1 MFDFGGKFEIGRF
14 LKTKFMSK
22 GRNNHQRLKIDLP
35 LKFMFSKKS
44 TKNYEIFTVD
54 LTFT

>member
-14 LKTKFMSK
+14 LQTKFMSK
-22 GRNNHQRLKIDLP
+22 GRNNPQRLKIDLP

-44 TKNYEIFTVD
+44 TKNYEIFTID